1 MPGLGKN
8 YSGQEVYGNNLVASH
23 FNVRA
28 WCTVSQKYNKSKALQ
43 GILQQVTI
51 LGKKKV
57 RPTLLK
63 SYEDHY
69 TIKESRNSIYQ
80 NGSWQHNGTTA
91 RNIGTVKAETCTSNT
106 LEKFSNLQ
114 HFDCIIQEQRDPPT
128 HGDWFPKF
136 HVLNKLEL
144 LIARY
149 YKSDVYDSELIP
161 PSNEYHFPTSLK
173 ELQLYSFPV
182 RPALLSAI
190 MALPKLEILE
200 FMISNFIENKWDASE
215 DIYQSLK
222 TLTLRVVNLSKWQVD
237 RETFPKLEE

>member
-1 MPGLGKN
+1 MGEP
-8 YSGQEVYGNNLVASH
+8 
-23 FNVRA
+23 
-28 WCTVSQKYNKSKALQ
+28 
-43 GILQQVTI
+43 
-51 LGKKKV
+51 
-57 RPTLLK
+57 P
-63 SYEDHY
+63 
-69 TIKESRNSIYQ
+69 ESRNSVYQ
-80 NGSWQHNGTTA
+80 NRSWHHNGTTA
-91 RNIGTVKAETCTSNT
+91 RILELSKLKHVRIDMSYFFEKDADNIIEPENSKLEDLATLSTILISYSEGTSDT

-136 HVLNKLEL
+136 HVLNKLES

-161 PSNEYHFPTSLK
+161 PSNEYNFPTSLK
-173 ELQLYSFPV
+173 ELQLYSFPL

-190 MALPKLEILE
+190 TALPKLEILE

-222 TLTLRVVNLSKWQVD
+222 TLTLRVVNLSEWQVD